1 MSEQLPPPDDTGNEA
16 GDETFG
22 KRADDAREDRAETP
36 AKAPSEDRAEDSAE
50 VHADAWAAAAAEDH
64 ADAPSDVPA
73 AAPSEARAD
82 APSDVPAEAPSEV
95 HADAWATA
103 AAEDLE
109 AERARRR
116 ARHGTPPG
124 SAAEEFRK
132 LVDAVA
138 GKLSDLQSPLLG
150 AVAGPAAQQVVRQVV
165 QQAKAAVEPVIERNP
180 DVFDHLAA
188 AGSELLA
195 AYRSAVQDQE
205 RRWTA
210 RDTPPRDPGERRDPG
225 DEPGTGER
233 IDLD

>member
-1 MSEQLPPPDDTGNEA
+1 MSEQLPPPDDA
-16 GDETFG
+16 GDETVD
-22 KRADDAREDRAETP
+22 KPVDDVRAAET
-36 AKAPSEDRAEDSAE
+36 
-50 VHADAWAAAAAEDH
+50 
-64 ADAPSDVPA
+64 
-73 AAPSEARAD
+73 
-82 APSDVPAEAPSEV
+82 

-116 ARHGTPPG
+116 DRHGPPPG
-124 SAAEEFRK
+124 SAAEELRK
-132 LVDAVA
+132 FVDAVA
-138 GKLSDLQSPLLG
+138 DKLSGLQSPLFG

-188 AGSELLA
+188 AGNELLA
-195 AYRSAVQDQE
+195 AYRSAAQGQE

-210 RDTPPRDPGERRDPG
+210 RESDPRDLDERRDRG
-225 DEPGTGER
+225 DDPGTGPGEH